1 MEPTTRQQQIL
12 AVLESEGVAAISEL
26 SVQLGVSDETIR
38 RALKGLSE
46 NGIVEKFHGGVRM
59 SRPPTELPFEKR
71 LQEAAGIKAR
81 IAARTAEYIC
91 EGATVLLDNSSTA
104 CYLARELVH
113 RERMSILTISIE
125 VARIFAAANSHH
137 RVILPGGELRAED
150 QTLTGLNTIEF
161 LTRFTP
167 TYFVTS
173 VVAGS
178 SRGCHDFD
186 LFEAEFKQAMIPLA
200 AQTIVM
206 MDSSKFGKSGLIHVC
221 NWSDVD
227 VLVSD
232 KVPEEIQVQ
241 LEHGHVLLV
250 NDKDEA

>member
-1 MEPTTRQQQIL
+1 MLPTKRQQQIL
-12 AVLESEGVAAISEL
+12 TVLEGQGVAAISEL
-26 SVQLGVSDETIR
+26 SSQLDVSDETIR

-46 NGIVEKFHGGVRM
+46 SGVVEKFHGGVRM
-59 SRPPTELPFEKR
+59 ARPPTEPPFEKR
-71 LQEAAGIKAR
+71 LQQSASIKAR

-113 RERMSILTISIE
+113 RERMSILTISLE
-125 VARIFAAANSHH
+125 VARIFAAANSRH

-161 LTRFTP
+161 LSEFTP

-200 AQTIVM
+200 HQTIVM
-206 MDSSKFGKSGLIHVC
+206 LDSSKFGKTGLIRVC
-221 NWSDVD
+221 DWADVD

-232 KVPEEIQVQ
+232 HVPEEIQVQ
-241 LEHGHVLLV
+241 FEHGNLVLV
-250 NDKDEA
+250 DATAEE

>member
-1 MEPTTRQQQIL
+1 MAPTTRQQQIL
-12 AVLESEGVAAISEL
+12 SMLEHQSVAAISEL
-26 SVQLGVSDETIR
+26 SGQLNVSDETIR

-46 NGIVEKFHGGVRM
+46 TGVVEKFHGGVRL
-59 SRPPTELPFEKR
+59 SRPPAEPPFEKR
-71 LQEAAGIKAR
+71 MSEAADVKAR
-81 IAARTAEYIC
+81 IAARAAQYIC

-113 RERMSILTISIE
+113 RERMSILTISLE
-125 VARIFAAANSHH
+125 VARIFAAANSRH

-150 QTLTGLNTIEF
+150 QTLTGMQTIEY
-161 LTRFTP
+161 LSRFTP

-178 SRGCHDFD
+178 VKGCQDFD

-200 AQTIVM
+200 AQTIVL
-206 MDSSKFGKSGLIHVC
+206 MDSSKFGKTGLIRVC
-221 NWSDVD
+221 DWAEVD

-232 KVPEEIQVQ
+232 KVPDEIVAQF
-241 LEHGHVLLV
+241 EHGHVLLA
-250 NDKDEA
+250 DHTDEE